1 MEESTFVLKS
11 RLNLIFGVY
20 KYAVNKGESSFRFKI
35 YCCILLNTKKNTSY
49 KIIKKLLK
57 CLYIN

>member
-1 MEESTFVLKS
+1 MKESTFVLKS

-35 YCCILLNTKKNTSY
+35 YCCILL
-49 KIIKKLLK
+49 
-57 CLYIN
+57 